1 MTRLPDLSAVAS
13 AKADSPDALL
23 RFRPEFPIL
32 EKTTYLISNSLG
44 AMPRAA
50 ARALAEYADTWATRG
65 VRAWADS
72 WWDMS
77 VAVGDLVAPLMGA
90 PPGSVAMLPNVT
102 VACAVVLSSLSYE
115 PPRNRIVMVEGEFPS
130 VRYVYESLATRLG
143 AKIVEV
149 PSPAGDGLAA
159 DEERIADAVDERTAL
174 VAISH
179 VLFKS
184 GFVLDARPIAE
195 KCRKVGAL
203 LALDAYQSVGTLP
216 VEVNALGAD
225 ILVGGVLKWLCG
237 GPGGAFLYVRPELRS
252 RLTPALTGWMAHPA
266 PFDFE
271 PPPMRFREDAFR
283 FLLGTPAIP
292 ALYAA
297 REGPRIIAAAGIEA
311 IREKSLRQTARLI
324 ALAEERGLR
333 SATPRE
339 PARRGGTA
347 AVDFANAREVA
358 RELNARDVVVD
369 YRPGV
374 GIRLSPHF
382 YTQDEELSR
391 AFAAIDEIRETGA
404 WQRWLGRPSLVT

>member
-1 MTRLPDLSAVAS
+1 
-13 AKADSPDALL
+13 
-23 RFRPEFPIL
+23 
-32 EKTTYLISNSLG
+32 
-44 AMPRAA
+44 
-50 ARALAEYADTWATRG
+50 
-65 VRAWADS
+65 
-72 WWDMS
+72 
-77 VAVGDLVAPLMGA
+77 
-90 PPGSVAMLPNVT
+90 PG
-102 VACAVVLSSLSYE
+102 
-115 PPRNRIVMVEGEFPS
+115 
-130 VRYVYESLATRLG
+130 
-143 AKIVEV
+143 
-149 PSPAGDGLAA
+149 GDGLCA
-159 DEERIADAVDERTAL
+159 DEGRIADAIDDRTAL

-184 GFVLDARPIAE
+184 AFVLDVAPIAD

-203 LALDAYQSVGTLP
+203 LVLDAYQSVGTLP
-216 VEVNALGAD
+216 VSVDALGVDA
-225 ILVGGVLKWLCG
+225 LVGGVLKWLCG
-237 GPGGAFLYVRPELRS
+237 GPGGAFLYVRPEWRR
-252 RLTPALTGWMAHPA
+252 RLAPALTGWMAHPA

-271 PPPMRFREDAFR
+271 PPPMRLRDDSFR

-297 REGPRIIAAAGIEA
+297 REGPRIIAAAGIDA

-324 ALAEERGLR
+324 ALAEERGLC
-333 SATPRE
+333 SATPLD

-382 YTQDEELSR
+382 YTPDEELSR

-404 WQRWLGRPSLVT
+404 WRRWVERPSLVT

>member
-1 MTRLPDLSAVAS
+1 MNQSSDP
-13 AKADSPDALL
+13 LL

-50 ARALAEYADTWATRG
+50 ASALAEYAETWASRG

-77 VAVGDLVAPLMGA
+77 VAIGDEIAPLLGA
-90 PPGSVAMLPNVT
+90 VPGSVSMLPNVT
-102 VACAVVLSSLSYE
+102 VASAVALSCLDYA
-115 PPRNRIVMVEGEFPS
+115 PPRNRIVMIDGEFPS
-130 VRYVYESLATRLG
+130 VRYVYEALATRLG
-143 AKIVEV
+143 ARVVTV
-149 PSPAGDGLAA
+149 PSPDGGGLAA
-159 DEERIADAVDERTAL
+159 GEERIIEAIDDRTAL

-184 GFVLDARPIAE
+184 AFVLDIPPIAE
-195 KCRKVGAL
+195 KCRRAGAVL
-203 LALDAYQSVGTLP
+203 ILDAYQSVGTLP
-216 VEVNALGAD
+216 VNVEALGAD
-225 ILVGGVLKWLCG
+225 LLVGGVLKWLCG
-237 GPGGAFLYVRPELRS
+237 GPGGAFLYVRPDLRGK
-252 RLTPALTGWMAHPA
+252 LEPALTGWMAHPA

-271 PPPMRFREDAFR
+271 PPPMRYRDDAFR
-283 FLLGTPAIP
+283 FLIGTPDVP

-297 REGPRIIAAAGIEA
+297 REGPRIVAEAGIEP
-311 IREKSLRQTARLI
+311 IRAKSLRQTSRLI
-324 ALAEERGLR
+324 ALAESRGFR
-333 SATPRE
+333 CSTPRD

-347 AVDFANAREVA
+347 AADFENALEVS

-382 YTQDEELSR
+382 YTQDRELED
-391 AFAAIDEIRETGA
+391 AFAAIDEIRSTGVWRR
-404 WQRWLGRPSLVT
+404 WQGRPFLVT

>member
-1 MTRLPDLSAVAS
+1 MNQSLPD
-13 AKADSPDALL
+13 PLL

-50 ARALAEYADTWATRG
+50 GNALAEYAETWATRG

-77 VAVGDLVAPLMGA
+77 VAVGDEIAPLLGA
-90 PPGSVAMLPNVT
+90 ASGSVSMLPNVT
-102 VACAVVLSSLSYE
+102 VASAIALSCLDYA
-115 PPRNRIVMVEGEFPS
+115 PPRNKIVMIEGEFPS

-143 AKIVEV
+143 AEIVAV
-149 PSPAGDGLAA
+149 PSPDGDGLSA
-159 DEERIADAVDERTAL
+159 DEERVAAAIDDRTAL
-174 VAISH
+174 VAVSH

-184 GFVLDARPIAE
+184 AFVLDIRPISE
-195 KCRKVGAL
+195 KCRRVGAL

-216 VEVNALGAD
+216 VSVDALGAD
-225 ILVGGVLKWLCG
+225 VLVGGVLKWLCG
-237 GPGGAFLYVRPELRS
+237 GPGGAFLYVRPDLRS

-266 PFDFE
+266 PFDFD
-271 PPPMRFREDAFR
+271 PPPMRYRDDAFR
-283 FLLGTPAIP
+283 YLLGTPAIP
-292 ALYAA
+292 ALYTA
-297 REGPRIIAAAGIEA
+297 REGPRIVAEAGIEA
-311 IREKSLRQTARLI
+311 IREKSLRQTSRLI
-324 ALAEERGLR
+324 ALAEARGFCC
-333 SATPRE
+333 STPRD

-347 AVDFANAREVA
+347 AADFDNALEVS

-382 YTQDEELSR
+382 YSEDRELDR
-391 AFAAIDEIRETGA
+391 AFEAIDEIRSTGA
-404 WQRWLGRPSLVT
+404 WRRWRGQPSLVT